1 MNRSR
6 PSSELVV
13 IDAVILCGGLGTR
26 LQSVVADR
34 PKAMAMVQG
43 RPFLD
48 IILDELIAQG
58 IRRIILCVGFLKEQ
72 IIDHVSRRRDA
83 EYLFAEED
91 RPLGTGGAIRNA
103 MPLVHSEP
111 FLVLNGDSFCRIDL
125 ADMLDNHLR
134 SGAAL
139 TLAAA
144 PAGSRRDGGN
154 LQIAANRQL
163 HTFEEKAGDGDSI
176 NAGIYLFR
184 RAIAASWQLAYPFS
198 LERDVLPQLVSAQPC
213 FAYRLTGELI
223 DIGTPDRYQK
233 AQDGVP

>member
-6 PSSELVV
+6 PSRELAV

-26 LQSVVADR
+26 LKTVVADR

-48 IILDELIAQG
+48 IIVDELIAQG
-58 IRRIILCVGFLKEQ
+58 MRRFILCVGFLKEQ
-72 IIDHVSRRRDA
+72 IIDHVSQRRDA

-103 MPLVHSEP
+103 MPLVRSEP

-125 ADMLDNHLR
+125 AGMLGYHLR
-134 SGAAL
+134 NDAAM

-154 LQIAANRQL
+154 LKIAANGQL
-163 HTFEEKAGDGDSI
+163 HAFLEKTGAGDSI

-184 RAIAASWQLAYPFS
+184 RAIVASWQLAYPFS
-198 LERDVLPQLVSAQPC
+198 LERDVLPQLVSTQPC
-213 FAYRLTGELI
+213 FAYRLTGEFI
-223 DIGTPDRYQK
+223 DIGTPDRYRQ
-233 AQDGVP
+233 AQDGLP